1 MAPVAPPCGLW
12 GTLCRRFLFID
23 IQPIRAPNVPR
34 RVLPVMKYQILLASA
49 LLLTGCNR
57 DKNEVGTEGMNAAA
71 TAASDAAANPTID
84 NPNVVRENETPDPN
98 APVMKFA
105 EAEFDFG
112 DIKADTKVRH
122 TFTFTNTG
130 KTPLLIEDATAS
142 CGCTTPSW
150 TKAPVAPGTQGRL
163 EVQFDSRGKHGIIS
177 KQVAVRANTQPNIT
191 TLLIKGN
198 VLNNG
203 TTDKPL

>member
-1 MAPVAPPCGLW
+1 
-12 GTLCRRFLFID
+12 
-23 IQPIRAPNVPR
+23 
-34 RVLPVMKYQILLASA
+34 MKYQIIIAAA
-49 LLLTGCNR
+49 LLLSACNR
-57 DKNEVGTEGMNAAA
+57 DKPTEVGTEGMNAAA
-71 TAASDAAANPTID
+71 ASVSDAANPTVD
-84 NPNVVRENETPDPN
+84 NPNVVSENETPNPN

-130 KTPLLIEDATAS
+130 KSPLLIEDATAS

-150 TKAPVAPGTQGRL
+150 TKAPVAPGARGTM

-177 KQVAVRANTQPNIT
+177 KQVAVRANTQPSIT
-191 TLLIKGN
+191 TILIKGN
-198 VLNNG
+198 VLNDG
-203 TTDKPL
+203 TADKPL